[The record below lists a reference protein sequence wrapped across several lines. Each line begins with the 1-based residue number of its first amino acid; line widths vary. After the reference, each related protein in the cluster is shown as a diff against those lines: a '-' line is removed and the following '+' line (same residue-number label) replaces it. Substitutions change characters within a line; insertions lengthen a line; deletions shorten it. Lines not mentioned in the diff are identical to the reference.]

1 MAEVNVENMEDN
13 AKMFEQKMG
22 FAHDADGLDMSDEQL
37 VNFLL
42 MCQQE
47 YVMGDDE
54 EEYVGDQSRMFFAVG
69 QSKRSDAHQQRD
81 APSARPKLCSI
92 RGVASDA
99 KRPRAQTCLRICMD
113 SSGLRTKS

>member
-22 FAHDADGLDMSDEQL
+22 FSHDADGLDMSDEQL

-47 YVMGDDE
+47 YVMGDE
-54 EEYVGDQSRMFFAVG
+54 EEYHEDDEEMMEIPDGKDVKVKVMRLGGGNVHELMNELLG
-69 QSKRSDAHQQRD
+69 
-81 APSARPKLCSI
+81 
-92 RGVASDA
+92 G
-99 KRPRAQTCLRICMD
+99 
-113 SSGLRTKS
+113 